1 MNPTQTRSPIPCLHA
16 VTSLTSNTRMCDDNE
31 HEHNNYLSGN
41 TTFVP
46 ALARNYFHVK
56 FPQLIFAKGTSVL
69 PCFGKQQT
77 KRYVNFSL
85 FSFFFVF
92 LVFSLKLPFLPSVS
106 SMSSHFL
113 QHLSVLCSFIPSQL
127 SRTNVPLFSAFTND
141 GYILYSLSQTP
152 L

>member
-85 FSFFFVF
+85 FSFFFRF
-92 LVFSLKLPFLPSVS
+92 FSL
-106 SMSSHFL
+106 
-113 QHLSVLCSFIPSQL
+113 
-127 SRTNVPLFSAFTND
+127 
-141 GYILYSLSQTP
+141 LSQTP
-152 L
+152 FPSLGLFHVLSLPPTPLCFMLFHPISTFPD